1 MKERSSNQDDNGG
14 ARGGVP
20 IRTTVNGRVIDTEVE
35 PRLLLVYWLREQLGL
50 TATHVGCNTSQC
62 GACAVLVDGQATRS
76 CTMLAASADGAEIV
90 TLEGLAPSDELHPVQ
105 EAFAQEHALQCGF
118 CTPGFI
124 MTTVA
129 LLREVTSP
137 SEEQVR
143 DALHGNFCRCTGY
156 QNIVRAVLLAASR
169 TESP

>member
-1 MKERSSNQDDNGG
+1 MKGRSSNHDNKEG
-14 ARGGVP
+14 ARSDVP
-20 IRTTVNGRVIDTEVE
+20 IRATVNGRVIDAEVE
-35 PRLLLVYWLREQLGL
+35 PRLLLVYWLREHLGL

-76 CTMLAASADGAEIV
+76 CTMLAASADGTDIV

-105 EAFAQEHALQCGF
+105 QAFAQEHALQCGF

-129 LLREVTSP
+129 LLRDVPRPTEEEV
-137 SEEQVR
+137 R
-143 DALHGNFCRCTGY
+143 NALHGNICRCTGY
-156 QNIVRAVLLAASR
+156 QNIVRAVLRAASGA
-169 TESP
+169 ESL